1 MSRPV
6 AVICVLLVGIMAAL
20 QPVANASFSKIVG
33 DLGAAF
39 ASLVFSAVV
48 IGVLLLAVGHPGRL
62 SGITAIK
69 PEHILGGV
77 AGAAI
82 VSVTLIAVKPLGA
95 GTLVSL
101 FVTAQLITAVVADR
115 FGWLGLERHGI
126 TGTRLL
132 GIALAIAATL
142 LVTRT

>member
-6 AVICVLLVGIMAAL
+6 AVICILAIGVLASL
-20 QPVANASFSKIVG
+20 QPVANASLSKLVG

-39 ASLVFSAVV
+39 VSLAISTVLIAV
-48 IGVLLLAVGHPGRL
+48 LFAAVGHPGRL
-62 SGITAIK
+62 SALGSIRI
-69 PEHILGGV
+69 EHVLGGV

-82 VSVTLIAVKPLGA
+82 VAVTLVAVRPLGA

-101 FVTAQLITAVVADR
+101 LVTAQLITAVVADR
-115 FGWLGLERHGI
+115 FGWLGLHHVGI
-126 TGTRLL
+126 SAARVL
-132 GIALAIAATL
+132 GIALAIAGTI

>member
-20 QPVANASFSKIVG
+20 QPAANASFSKIVS

-48 IGVLLLAVGHPGRL
+48 IGVLLVTVGHPGRL
-62 SGITAIK
+62 SGITAVK
-69 PEHILGGV
+69 PEHVLGGV

-82 VSVTLIAVKPLGA
+82 VTVTLVAVRTLGA

-101 FVTAQLITAVVADR
+101 FVTAQLIMAMVADR
-115 FGWLGLERHGI
+115 FGWLGLQHHAI
-126 TGTRLL
+126 HATRLL
-132 GIALAIAATL
+132 GVAFAIVGTI

>member
-6 AVICVLLVGIMAAL
+6 AVICVLSVGVLAAL
-20 QPVANASFSKIVG
+20 QPPANASFAKLVG

-39 ASLVFSAVV
+39 ASLVISAIF
-48 IGVLLLAVGHPGRL
+48 IGTLLLVVGHPGRL
-62 SGITAIK
+62 SNIGSIR
-69 PEHILGGV
+69 PEHILGAV

-82 VSVTLIAVKPLGA
+82 VTITLIAVRTLGA

-101 FVTAQLITAVVADR
+101 FVTAQLITAVAADR
-115 FGWLGLERHGI
+115 FGWLGLHRHAI

-132 GIALAIAATL
+132 GIGLAIVATI

>member
-6 AVICVLLVGIMAAL
+6 AVICVLLVGILAAL
-20 QPVANASFSKIVG
+20 QPAANASFSKIVG

-39 ASLVFSAVV
+39 ASLVISAIF

-62 SGITAIK
+62 SGITSIK
-69 PEHILGGV
+69 PEHVLGGV

-82 VSVTLIAVKPLGA
+82 VAVTLVAVKPLGA
-95 GTLVSL
+95 GALVSL

-126 TGTRLL
+126 TGTRLV
-132 GIALAIAATL
+132 GIALAIAATI

>member
-6 AVICVLLVGIMAAL
+6 AVICVLLVGILAAL
-20 QPVANASFSKIVG
+20 QPAANASFSKIVG

-39 ASLVFSAVV
+39 SSLVISAIF
-48 IGVLLLAVGHPGRL
+48 IGVLLVAVGHPGRL
-62 SGITAIK
+62 SGPSSSK
-69 PEHILGGV
+69 PEHVLGGV

-82 VSVTLIAVKPLGA
+82 VTVTLIAVRSLGA

-101 FVTAQLITAVVADR
+101 FVTAQLMTAVAADR
-115 FGWLGLERHGI
+115 FGWLGLHRHAI
-126 TGTRLL
+126 SGTRLL
-132 GIALAIAATL
+132 GVALAIVATI

>member
-6 AVICVLLVGIMAAL
+6 AVICVLIVGVMAAL
-20 QPVANASFSKIVG
+20 QPAANASFSKIVS

-48 IGVLLLAVGHPGRL
+48 IGVLLLAFGHPARL

-69 PEHILGGV
+69 PEHVLGGV

-82 VSVTLIAVKPLGA
+82 VTVTLVAVKPLGA
-95 GTLVSL
+95 GALVSL